1 MRRGLLVLSL
11 LVLALLGFYVAWP
24 AWSARQIRQAI
35 AAEDA
40 VTLAAKIDF
49 PRVRESVRPIA
60 AAQVAR
66 SMERLQRE
74 SGPLGA
80 AIAGTLNKSLG
91 TQLADAAVNSI
102 LTPTNVI
109 RMVREGTDLRRAIDS
124 AAGRDIRRTTG
135 RSAGAAE
142 PGGDTGR
149 GGDAPKPGEPKAVD
163 KPRGAFGLAN
173 IKSYRIT
180 GPLRLSVAVARDPAA
195 TEPDLTA
202 ELEFSGFD
210 WKVVGL
216 VPRI

>member
-1 MRRGLLVLSL
+1 MRRGLVVLSL
-11 LVLALLGFYVAWP
+11 IVLALLGFYVAWP
-24 AWSARQIRQAI
+24 AWSARQIALAI
-35 AAEDA
+35 DAADA
-40 VTLAAKIDF
+40 ATLERNIDF
-49 PRVRESVRPIA
+49 PRVRESVRPVA

-66 SMERLQRE
+66 SMERLQRD

-91 TQLADAAVNSI
+91 GQLADAAVNAI

-109 RMVREGTDLRRAIDS
+109 RMVREGTDLRRAIDN
-124 AAGRDIRRTTG
+124 AAGRDIRRTAG
-135 RSAGAAE
+135 RNAGAAE
-142 PGGDTGR
+142 PATEPPKSGET
-149 GGDAPKPGEPKAVD
+149 KPGET
-163 KPRGAFGLAN
+163 KPRGKLGLAN

-180 GPLRLSVAVARDPAA
+180 GPLRLSVAVARDAAA
-195 TEPDLTA
+195 TEPDMTA